1 MKKAISLSFL
11 LIGLCLSCMKTSVL
25 NAPEVEPTDTVR
37 KYKPHRPPHPPVPP
51 RDTTEVN
58 DTARVPIGFNPSVG
72 DWEEEDIDL

>member
-1 MKKAISLSFL
+1 MKRLIFL
-11 LIGLCLSCMKTSVL
+11 LLLTSCISTEVL

-37 KYKPHRPPHPPVPP
+37 MYKPHRPPHPPVPP